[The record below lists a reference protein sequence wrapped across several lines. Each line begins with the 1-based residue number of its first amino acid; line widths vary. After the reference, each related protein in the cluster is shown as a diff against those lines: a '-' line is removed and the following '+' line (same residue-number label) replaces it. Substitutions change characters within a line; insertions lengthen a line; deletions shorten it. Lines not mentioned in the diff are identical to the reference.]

1 MRPVIEKK
9 KFKFIH
15 VIYILIVIICIIA
28 IGVGVYVQFYKDEK
42 LGVIIGITKEEED
55 EEIKN
60 IKENFLNTFNNN
72 IEIVQEYPENID
84 KIRKN
89 DDIIVVGENI
99 EEKTEKYT
107 IDIKIPYFNINTDVA
122 RELNRR
128 IKLFRDKAES
138 VRTSKSKNNIIYNV
152 KFKAYVNNNFLSLV
166 VLSELK
172 EGDNSQRI
180 IIQSYNYDLEKNSQI
195 SMDDIINKKGI
206 DINVANKL
214 IKDEVNS
221 SQEQNIKLKE
231 LGYDITIRDV
241 NSEEYDIKNAKVYYI
256 GSKGY
261 LYVIYAYGN
270 KEFTSEMNIVVIK

>member
-28 IGVGVYVQFYKDEK
+28 IGVGVYAQFYKDEK

-89 DDIIVVGENI
+89 EDIIVVGENI

-138 VRTSKSKNNIIYNV
+138 VRTSKSKYNIIYNV

-231 LGYDITIRDV
+231 LGYDVEVRDV
-241 NSEEYDIKNAKVYYI
+241 NSEEYDIKNAKVYYM

-270 KEFTSEMNIVVIK
+270 KEFTSEMNIVIIK